1 MATNNTLFGRIFN
14 VLPNGFYFLQSRYTE
29 QFMLN
34 NKYLGNFKYEY
45 CNISRNRDIR
55 AYYLRTDITLV
66 SKHCDKV
73 YRELYQYSFNEFKK
87 PPTIYKNYNLLE
99 NGFSV
104 DFMNLPN
111 DLIDSFDKKRTID
124 E

>member
-1 MATNNTLFGRIFN
+1 M
-14 VLPNGFYFLQSRYTE
+14 
-29 QFMLN
+29 
-34 NKYLGNFKYEY
+34 
-45 CNISRNRDIR
+45 
-55 AYYLRTDITLV
+55 RTDITLV

-73 YRELYQYSFNEFKK
+73 YRELYQYSFNEFKS

-104 DFMNLPN
+104 DFINLPN
-111 DLIDSFDKKRTID
+111 DLVDSFDKKRTID